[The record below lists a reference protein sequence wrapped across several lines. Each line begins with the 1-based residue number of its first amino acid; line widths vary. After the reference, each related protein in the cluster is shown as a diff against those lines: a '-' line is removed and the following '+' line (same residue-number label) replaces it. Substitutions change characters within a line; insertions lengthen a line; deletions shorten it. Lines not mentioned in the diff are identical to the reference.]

1 MICNKNEWGTLD
13 GVQVLLGKMSKYMT
27 EKDKE
32 KANEFISLCYKS
44 TQEEKAR
51 RAKTAERIAEKRK
64 ENPDYARPQR
74 EFRKK

>member
-1 MICNKNEWGTLD
+1 MICNKKEWETLD
-13 GVQVLLGKMSKYMT
+13 EVQVLLGKMSKYMT
-27 EKDKE
+27 ETDKE
-32 KANEFISLCYKS
+32 KADAFIYLCYKA

-51 RAKTAERIAEKRK
+51 RTKTAQRIAEKRK

>member
-1 MICNKNEWGTLD
+1 MICNKKEWETLD
-13 GVQVLLGKMSKYMT
+13 EVQALLSKMSKYMT
-27 EKDKE
+27 ETDKE
-32 KANEFISLCYKS
+32 KANEFIYLCYKS

-64 ENPDYARPQR
+64 DNPDYARPQR